1 MAKRKQF
8 EKRRP
13 SRLDRLESKCD
24 RILSEL
30 LILRH
35 TIANRPS
42 DIDLAIERMH
52 SAAKRMRVQCE
63 RERAAARD
71 MLIKSRSDER

>member
-1 MAKRKQF
+1 MHL
-8 EKRRP
+8 E
-13 SRLDRLESKCD
+13 RLERKCD

-35 TIANRPS
+35 SLAKRPS
-42 DIDLAIERMH
+42 DIDAAIERMH

-71 MLIKSRSDER
+71 MIIKSRSHER